1 VLVLSNKTIHF
12 EQVLSNREKHVEQ
25 VLSNKA
31 IHVEQVLSNKGK
43 EFHMAPPLI
52 KCKIPDKKDSE
63 KGLF

>member
-1 VLVLSNKTIHF
+1 MLATNFKVSGSSLIGPLA
-12 EQVLSNREKHVEQ
+12 L
-25 VLSNKA
+25 A

-43 EFHMAPPLI
+43 EFHMAPPLK

>member
-1 VLVLSNKTIHF
+1 LLLRATEK
-12 EQVLSNREKHVEQ
+12 KHVEQ

-31 IHVEQVLSNKGK
+31 KHVEQVLSNKSIHVEQVLSNKGK
-43 EFHMAPPLI
+43 EFHIVPPLK